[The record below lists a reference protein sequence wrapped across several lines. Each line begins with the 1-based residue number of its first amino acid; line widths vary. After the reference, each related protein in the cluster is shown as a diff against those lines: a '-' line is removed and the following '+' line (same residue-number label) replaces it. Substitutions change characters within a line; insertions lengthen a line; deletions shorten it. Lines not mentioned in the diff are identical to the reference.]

1 VLGGNTFLS
10 ARDDI
15 GKQSNRIASQ
25 VGNIEAQ
32 STTGSTWIDNQGD
45 LSVGGSFTTNPQG
58 IFAGGSAT
66 ITASSPI
73 TVKKSALVGGSLQY
87 IATDDSSG
95 DDLVVEAVDL
105 NGQPLYLKATGD
117 IRLLAGDN
125 LTVEHGALLQA
136 GGSIVLKGDVHT
148 ASSASELDG
157 AKVTFLRG
165 GGIHRAPGGL
175 AVTQITDSAG
185 SLVTK
190 DGKPP
195 ESSGTGVFK
204 FASGTLAALSGKH
217 FKFTSKPTGLGR
229 FDLEYTD

>member
-1 VLGGNTFLS
+1 MHSKTRQSGFWC
-10 ARDDI
+10 AR
-15 GKQSNRIASQ
+15 QPAYQ
-25 VGNIEAQ
+25 VC
-32 STTGSTWIDNQGD
+32 NQEE
-45 LSVGGSFTTNPQG
+45 NPMRKRF
-58 IFAGGSAT
+58 IAT
-66 ITASSPI
+66 IVCSAVSLIGASGGALAETIGRYQCSVIDIPGQEPI
-73 TVKKSALVGGSLQY
+73 GDRPEHFLVSLQY
-87 IATDDSSG
+87 SCFG
-95 DDLVVEAVDL
+95 VD
-105 NGQPLYLKATGD
+105 G
-117 IRLLAGDN
+117 
-125 LTVEHGALLQA
+125 
-136 GGSIVLKGDVHT
+136 VLKGDVHT